1 MTGLTV
7 GATGGYQL
15 HQPGIFS
22 LLYRTHSRAVRAFL
36 ARRCLDP
43 QLAMDLTAETFAQA
57 FAGRGR
63 FRGGSEEE
71 AVAWLYG
78 IARNQLALHFRRGTA
93 ERKALGR
100 LGIDPPSLGEEDY
113 LRIEHLIGL
122 DQVRAALRDHFC
134 QLAPEQQ
141 EALTLRIVDQRPY
154 AEIAARLQ
162 VSEPVVR
169 ARVSRGLRRL
179 ALAAETNPG
188 R

>member
-7 GATGGYQL
+7 GAAGAYQL
-15 HQPGIFS
+15 HTPGIFS
-22 LLYRTHSRAVRAFL
+22 LLYRTHWRAVRAFL

-43 QLAMDLTAETFAQA
+43 DVAMDLTAETFAQA
-57 FAGRGR
+57 FAGRAR
-63 FRGGSEEE
+63 FRGASEEE

-100 LGIDPPSLGEEDY
+100 IGIEPPGLSEEDCA
-113 LRIEHLIGL
+113 RIEHLIGL

-134 QLAPEQQ
+134 RLAAEQQ
-141 EALTLRIVDQRPY
+141 EALTLRIVHERPY
-154 AEIAARLQ
+154 AEIAARLH

-169 ARVSRGLRRL
+169 ARVSRGLRKL
-179 ALAAETNPG
+179 ALAVETNPG
-188 R
+188 G